1 MSSDFSTNA
10 NYISNSIKNSMYMNS
25 YDSKKVLTQIK
36 KIDTKLPLENHEDNP
51 KKNIISKLYES
62 EEMQKKIVK
71 LLEDYE
77 FKKPYRYCFLFHIVN
92 LDSFKY
98 LENNSTIECNFINP
112 NNEFDFISTNL
123 EKPTISY
130 DTNEINI
137 KFSKLIKNRNDDS
150 TSYKSPIIVS
160 IFKEEKLLQIKFDGV
175 TPEFTEDDYYSNIIL
190 KTTKWIK
197 NELELDIIE
206 LNSLNIADK
215 ILKAKN
221 DNPLISHQDIFEA
234 LIKANDKSN
243 GKISLRA
250 DDNNQLPIMARLNNL
265 INDFKCE
272 DDKITLKNFIENIEK
287 GRRIYHR
294 GLTFKRTL
302 SNRGIF
308 EQTVTF
314 RNNFTSLDF
323 ILIHFYS
330 NRQDKEKMDYVIKY
344 IGNNR

>member
-1 MSSDFSTNA
+1 MITEL
-10 NYISNSIKNSMYMNS
+10 
-25 YDSKKVLTQIK
+25 V
-36 KIDTKLPLENHEDNP
+36 EG
-51 KKNIISKLYES
+51 KNIGSLP
-62 EEMQKKIVK
+62 
-71 LLEDYE
+71 DP
-77 FKKPYRYCFLFHIVN
+77 FPFL
-92 LDSFKY
+92 S
-98 LENNSTIECNFINP
+98 NN
-112 NNEFDFISTNL
+112 
-123 EKPTISY
+123 
-130 DTNEINI
+130 
-137 KFSKLIKNRNDDS
+137 
-150 TSYKSPIIVS
+150 
-160 IFKEEKLLQIKFDGV
+160 
-175 TPEFTEDDYYSNIIL
+175 
-190 KTTKWIK
+190 
-197 NELELDIIE
+197 
-206 LNSLNIADK
+206 K

-221 DNPLISHQDIFEA
+221 DNPLISHQDICEA

-243 GKISLRA
+243 GKISLRG

-302 SNRGIF
+302 SNRGIY

-323 ILIHFYS
+323 TLIHFYS